1 MATRQARKPAATP
14 AAAAGTPHMI
24 WKGAVSFGL
33 VHVPVRLYPAT
44 THAGVGFELLDRRTF
59 DPIGYRKIN
68 KASGEEVAK
77 DDIVRGIEYRKGE
90 YVVLSDE
97 EIHAANVVSTQTVDI
112 LAFVDASEISFLY
125 LDTPYFL
132 APDKGGDKVYALLR
146 EALRRAGKIGVANVV
161 MHGKQHLAALVPSGP
176 VLALNTLRWADEVRD
191 PAVLALPP
199 EDAARSGVS
208 AREIDMAI
216 RLVEDMS
223 GAWQPTQYRDTFH
236 DDILALVARK
246 VKAGK
251 THVLETSEPVGTSDA
266 PDRANVVDLSELL
279 RRSLGA
285 RAPTAGQD
293 GEGAPAKADG
303 AAGAAKKAV
312 PPARKRAAKRAAAP
326 SAKPG
331 ADPGADPGANGDRE
345 GSGTPRQR
353 ARRAA

>member
-1 MATRQARKPAATP
+1 
-14 AAAAGTPHMI
+14 MI

-44 THAGVGFELLDRRTF
+44 AHVGVGFDLLDRRTF

-68 KASGEEVAK
+68 KATGEEVAK
-77 DDIVRGIEYRKGE
+77 EDIVRGIEHRKGE

-97 EIHAANVVSTQTVDI
+97 EIRAANVASTQTVEI
-112 LAFVDASEISFLY
+112 LAFVNAAEISFLY

-176 VLALNTLRWADEVRD
+176 VLALNTLRWASEVRD
-191 PAVLALPP
+191 PAALTLPP
-199 EDAARSGVS
+199 EDVGRAGVT
-208 AREIDMAI
+208 AKEVDMAL
-216 RLVEDMS
+216 RLVEEMS
-223 GAWQPTQYRDTFH
+223 SAWEPAQYHDTFH

-251 THVLETSEPVGTSDA
+251 THALETPEPPAAASRD
-266 PDRANVVDLSELL
+266 NVVDLSELL

-285 RAPTAGQD
+285 RAPAT
-293 GEGAPAKADG
+293 PVR
-303 AAGAAKKAV
+303 AKKT
-312 PPARKRAAKRAAAP
+312 KRDTESEAKGA
-326 SAKPG
+326 SA
-331 ADPGADPGANGDRE
+331 
-345 GSGTPRQR
+345 
-353 ARRAA
+353 